1 MQGCPSIV
9 SVEINW
15 SLYWMTLS
23 IHCGNGGI
31 SESTPP
37 FPCIDGLKNRRSPH
51 KGTDSHR
58 KNKLLFGILLTLQCC
73 SRWIHRDRKATRE
86 SFTKT
91 QMEKL
96 WFYYVLSRSTLPRG
110 LILSDFWEYI
120 DCFLLASSLLLKR
133 IVDSFAMHRRF
144 FCLESTLLLESTDDS
159 FGKQSWILGPVN
171 QLHFPKESFPYF
183 NGLFFSSFTTNSR

>member
-1 MQGCPSIV
+1 MEQLYPYIATIGVNGKHSPSFAMND
-9 SVEINW
+9 SK
-15 SLYWMTLS
+15 T
-23 IHCGNGGI
+23 
-31 SESTPP
+31 
-37 FPCIDGLKNRRSPH
+37 RRIPH
-51 KGTDSHR
+51 KGIDSYR

-133 IVDSFAMHRRF
+133 IVDSFALHRRF

-159 FGKQSWILGPVN
+159 FGKHREYLGQSINFISQRSLFLISTDSFSLH
-171 QLHFPKESFPYF
+171 QLK
-183 NGLFFSSFTTNSR
+183 L